1 MSPAP
6 KITDTQTLYTVI
18 GDMSAKVNDLHENQ
32 GIIFDRLRGTE
43 LAQKLQ
49 EERCKAIQEAKA
61 VKEAADEKAKSR
73 GKAIADAVLIFV
85 LVTAIGLVGG
95 ACYQLWQAHIKATT
109 EIVNPK

>member
-6 KITDTQTLYTVI
+6 KITDTQSLYATVGEIHGKVESLVAGQEALFTL
-18 GDMSAKVNDLHENQ
+18 ARKNE
-32 GIIFDRLRGTE
+32 
-43 LAQKLQ
+43 Q
-49 EERCKAIQEAKA
+49 EIAVHKEYCAGVQEAKA
-61 VKEAADEKAKSR
+61 VKEVADEKAKSR
-73 GKAIADAVLIFV
+73 SKAIVDSLLIFV

>member
-6 KITDTQTLYTVI
+6 KITDTQSLYATVGEI
-18 GDMSAKVNDLHENQ
+18 HGKVESLVA
-32 GIIFDRLRGTE
+32 G
-43 LAQKLQ
+43 
-49 EERCKAIQEAKA
+49 QEALFTLARKN
-61 VKEAADEKAKSR
+61 EQEIADEKAKSR
-73 GKAIADAVLIFV
+73 SKAIVDSLLIFV